1 MLLCFTNGTALHCVV
16 IPVPQVYITDHKIC
30 KQTTHMHNK
39 STTALTAKASSK
51 EPTEL
56 GVSIPTQTF
65 NDYDVQINY
74 AIQLVE
80 LLYHIC
86 LAKLQITVTY
96 SSCVF
101 RQELGMTKGEGL
113 LGLDRLFVAGRMTVY
128 ASSEGGTSA
137 LNEAC
142 IFST

>member
-1 MLLCFTNGTALHCVV
+1 MVLHCIVLSF
-16 IPVPQVYITDHKIC
+16 PCHRFTL
-30 KQTTHMHNK
+30 QTTKYVNK
-39 STTALTAKASSK
+39 PHICTTRAQQLFTAEASSK

-65 NDYDVQINY
+65 NDYNAQINY
-74 AIQLVE
+74 AIQFVE